1 VTMRRHHRDRE
12 LSISTASRI
21 IAQQQGRSNP
31 RALAR
36 VMSSGRLRFKLDQHG
51 KRVTTSRWLA
61 DYLRRQRTAGKGGA
75 R

>member
-1 VTMRRHHRDRE
+1 MTVRSHDRDRE
-12 LSISTASRI
+12 ISISTASRI
-21 IAQQQGRSNP
+21 IAQHEGRSNP

-36 VMSSGRLRFKLDQHG
+36 VMNSGRLCFKLDQHG

-61 DYLRRQRTAGKGGA
+61 DYLRRERTAGKGGA